1 MGEVLEIVYFP
12 NHDWNRK
19 KQKTRGI
26 EGSAKNRKT
35 KQNKSKKSNQFTVSQ
50 SRCYFASLHNSADSK
65 QNHGKSLQS

>member
-26 EGSAKNRKT
+26 EGSAKNKE
-35 KQNKSKKSNQFTVSQ
+35 KQNKTNRKNLINSQ

>member
-26 EGSAKNRKT
+26 EA
-35 KQNKSKKSNQFTVSQ
+35 SKLLEKI
-50 SRCYFASLHNSADSK
+50 
-65 QNHGKSLQS
+65 